1 MEGIFKPESK
11 TIEELFGDKSSYYKM
26 PVYQRPYTWEEEHVD
41 DLWTDIYT
49 AFENNQDDSDL
60 DKNYFLG
67 SVILTPNDDGIFNI
81 IDGQQRMTTLII
93 LFCVLRDRLKEEKNI
108 DFKEIEIEDIEESI
122 IKRKKIRVTLN
133 THMKNQVE
141 FQENILKQVKYP
153 KKFTKKDAMEN
164 KYMNTAIIFK
174 KKIDELMDSNF
185 PIGNFLDYLFKNVR
199 IITITCS
206 SQNFA
211 IKLFQTLNARGMD
224 LSPAD
229 LIKSHLMGN
238 LDIDQHDLFLQNW
251 IAIEEIAKRLD
262 ENIGDILNYYQ
273 YYLLGKNL
281 KKSMYDIL
289 VDKFKNQDPI
299 TIVHNL
305 KTFADSYEE
314 VMNEKK
320 ISIYSLMYLR
330 HQVYWKIILTTAKYL
345 EYDNY
350 DELITL
356 IRNHYYKYWI
366 AGYTS
371 QKIKI
376 MSFTLITMV
385 KNKDS
390 IETIKKV
397 LADKEKSN
405 SVNSY
410 INDNL
415 FDWCYG
421 EAWSKPLL
429 ILLE

>member
-1 MEGIFKPESK
+1 
-11 TIEELFGDKSSYYKM
+11 
-26 PVYQRPYTWEEEHVD
+26 
-41 DLWTDIYT
+41 
-49 AFENNQDDSDL
+49 
-60 DKNYFLG
+60 
-67 SVILTPNDDGIFNI
+67 
-81 IDGQQRMTTLII
+81 
-93 LFCVLRDRLKEEKNI
+93 
-108 DFKEIEIEDIEESI
+108 
-122 IKRKKIRVTLN
+122 
-133 THMKNQVE
+133 
-141 FQENILKQVKYP
+141 
-153 KKFTKKDAMEN
+153 
-164 KYMNTAIIFK
+164 
-174 KKIDELMDSNF
+174 
-185 PIGNFLDYLFKNVR
+185 
-199 IITITCS
+199 
-206 SQNFA
+206 
-211 IKLFQTLNARGMD
+211 
-224 LSPAD
+224 
-229 LIKSHLMGN
+229 MGN

-429 ILLE
+429 ILLEQSLVDTDNLLNYIEIDKKIHVEHILPISWEKESEWSNLFTKDDAEEYLNNIANLTLLSGTKNIRASNNGFELKKDIYKGKGKDGITSFLLTQEISRLRKWTLEEVKERQEKLIKQIQNILDIK